1 MSKEKQQTQQ
11 SSTQT
16 VQQTPAEQEAN
27 SIYLEQLRKAQPG
40 TLQAQESGLNLVNR
54 LLLGES
60 LPGYLDTLT
69 RGISNEAI
77 GTQASR
83 LANQYGAG
91 FQNLGIADSGVAFR
105 ETSRGIANELLFPT
119 EQFNIGALQNLL
131 NVALSGQAQVQ
142 SPISASGGQL
152 SQNLQGLRST
162 TSTGT
167 YTTTGMNPFLR
178 SFQTSFGES
187 LGKGASSA
195 AFGGLNS
202 FFNPVKV

>member
-1 MSKEKQQTQQ
+1 MSQEKQQTQQ

-16 VQQTPAEQEAN
+16 VKQTPEEQELN
-27 SIYLEQLRKAQPG
+27 RLLLEQTRAGQPG

-69 RGISNEAI
+69 RGISSEAI

-105 ETSRGIANELLFPT
+105 ETSRGIANELLYPT

-142 SPISASGGQL
+142 APIAGSGGQL

-162 TSTGT
+162 SSTGT
-167 YTTTGMNPFLR
+167 STTTSMNPFLK
-178 SFQTSFGES
+178 SFQQ
-187 LGKGASSA
+187 SA
-195 AFGGLNS
+195 GQGMGNI
-202 FFNPVKV
+202 FNPQTYMGSGGIWGTR